1 MKAVCVEGH
10 LCADATHAE
19 HESERLQI
27 GMPAVSRVVRLVFE
41 STQQPGAW
49 VSEHD
54 EDELPVCRRRNAYG
68 AEEKTQEFPCE
79 LMYKIFVKAF
89 FFFCQLQTRRD
100 KLQKLIPA
108 QPTKSTREKQKSW
121 FHFWCSCGQNNFY
134 SRNTK
139 RKVLSRRCYRSQNI
153 RSALTEVRQNFTLIS
168 RFFFFP
174 YLKPPHVWPGHRSI
188 SRLGSYLS
196 GVLAPHLRPK
206 WWTRAKTW
214 TSFFFYMCVTAS
226 STRNKCVF
234 LRDRNCRTVW
244 NKN

>member
-10 LCADATHAE
+10 LCADAAHAE

-89 FFFCQLQTRRD
+89 FFFVSS
-100 KLQKLIPA
+100 KLDG
-108 QPTKSTREKQKSW
+108 T
-121 FHFWCSCGQNNFY
+121 
-134 SRNTK
+134 
-139 RKVLSRRCYRSQNI
+139 
-153 RSALTEVRQNFTLIS
+153 
-168 RFFFFP
+168 
-174 YLKPPHVWPGHRSI
+174 
-188 SRLGSYLS
+188 
-196 GVLAPHLRPK
+196 
-206 WWTRAKTW
+206 
-214 TSFFFYMCVTAS
+214 
-226 STRNKCVF
+226 
-234 LRDRNCRTVW
+234 NCR
-244 NKN
+244 N

>member
-10 LCADATHAE
+10 LCADAAHAE

-89 FFFCQLQTRRD
+89 FFFVSSKLDGTNCRNWSQHSPQKAQERNRSHDFTFGAPVDKTTFTAETQNVKFWAGDVTGLKISVQLW
-100 KLQKLIPA
+100 
-108 QPTKSTREKQKSW
+108 QKSGRTLPL
-121 FHFWCSCGQNNFY
+121 FHAFFFFLIWSLHTSDQDTEASAG
-134 SRNTK
+134 
-139 RKVLSRRCYRSQNI
+139 
-153 RSALTEVRQNFTLIS
+153 SALT
-168 RFFFFP
+168 FP
-174 YLKPPHVWPGHRSI
+174 G
-188 SRLGSYLS
+188 
-196 GVLAPHLRPK
+196 
-206 WWTRAKTW
+206 
-214 TSFFFYMCVTAS
+214 F
-226 STRNKCVF
+226 
-234 LRDRNCRTVW
+234 
-244 NKN
+244 